1 VSVAQVLAAPT
12 RAEVSVVPVIMPSME
27 IRTKEPTVLGP
38 AESTYDDWKGT
49 ACAENS
55 KISSGDLYALAGLDG
70 ERHRW
75 HILGI
80 EMDAHSHGAQPTWV
94 IRIYAADWHEL
105 GIQSFEDY
113 DRVAALHGGIPVVD
127 IVLHDATPDDVLKC
141 MKLFGVQLRNGHLQH
156 ELIHSA
162 YADHPEQE

>member
-1 VSVAQVLAAPT
+1 
-12 RAEVSVVPVIMPSME
+12 VVPVIMPSME